1 MRVIRILVVVAAALL
16 ALSSCNRDPNVAK
29 KRYVESGNKYF
40 EKGKYKE
47 AVLMYRDAL
56 QKDRKFGQAHYRL
69 GLTYLKMN
77 SLQEGVRSLR
87 RALEFLGP
95 NDAERWDAI
104 VRLSAIFVTVGGRD
118 KQLQAEVEANCKLLL
133 DRDPNSFD
141 GHHLNAELQTVRA
154 MDALRT
160 RRFGISY
167 RRKSRTPRSAMSRR
181 RP

>member
-1 MRVIRILVVVAAALL
+1 
-16 ALSSCNRDPNVAK
+16 
-29 KRYVESGNKYF
+29 
-40 EKGKYKE
+40 
-47 AVLMYRDAL
+47 
-56 QKDRKFGQAHYRL
+56 
-69 GLTYLKMN
+69 MN
-77 SLQEGVRSLR
+77 NLQEGVRSLR

-160 RRFGISY
+160 GSRDEAKKLLDDALEEYQKADSIKPGQVNVMVEIAGVYGLQENFPAAEQMY
-167 RRKSRTPRSAMSRR
+167 RKVLASDKT
-181 RP
+181 